1 MAVLLA
7 TATRPAAMVAHLA
20 ATAARPAATAT
31 RLAAMV
37 AQLAAM
43 VVRPE
48 AMAVRLAAMAVHL
61 AAMAVH
67 LAATVIRPR
76 ATVVRLAAMAVHL
89 AATVIR
95 PRATVVRLAAM
106 VARPGA
112 LVVHRAVWGR
122 QEATADL
129 TALDHQAWVVVWAT
143 IALAVWVA
151 LTATRPVVWAVQA
164 WDLEWVPTAMVAHLT
179 VWEAVRVATAATAVD
194 TKYACCF
201 KSCPIAHTTPFLF
214 SCDLTGLF
222 YKFVELPGTSQRV
235 RPMKLTEDV

>member
-1 MAVLLA
+1 MVVLLA
-7 TATRPAAMVAHLA
+7 TATRPAAMVAHRMVMVAHLA
-20 ATAARPAATAT
+20 ATAERPAAAAT
-31 RLAAMV
+31 RLVAMV
-37 AQLAAM
+37 AHRM
-43 VVRPE
+43 VMV
-48 AMAVRLAAMAVHL
+48 VHL
-61 AAMAVH
+61 AAMAV
-67 LAATVIRPR
+67 RPE
-76 ATVVRLAAMAVHL
+76 AMVVLLAAMA
-89 AATVIR
+89 A
-95 PRATVVRLAAM
+95 RLAAM

-222 YKFVELPGTSQRV
+222 YKFVELPRTSQRV

>member
-7 TATRPAAMVAHLA
+7 TATRPAAMVARLA
-20 ATAARPAATAT
+20 ATAERPAAAAT
-31 RLAAMV
+31 RLVAMV
-37 AQLAAM
+37 AHRVVMVVHLAAM

-48 AMAVRLAAMAVHL
+48 AMAVRLAAMAVRL
-61 AAMAVH
+61 AAMVVRPAAMAV
-67 LAATVIRPR
+67 RPR
-76 ATVVRLAAMAVHL
+76 AM
-89 AATVIR
+89 
-95 PRATVVRLAAM
+95 VVRLAAM

-151 LTATRPVVWAVQA
+151 LTATRPVVWAVPA

-179 VWEAVRVATAATAVD
+179 VWEAAQVATVATAVD

-201 KSCPIAHTTPFLF
+201 KSCPIAHTTPFL
-214 SCDLTGLF
+214 SPCDLTTLF
-222 YKFVELPGTSQRV
+222 YKFVELPRTSQRV

>member
-1 MAVLLA
+1 MVVLLA
-7 TATRPAAMVAHLA
+7 TATRPAAMVAHRMVMVAHLA
-20 ATAARPAATAT
+20 ATAERPAAAAT
-31 RLAAMV
+31 RLVAMV
-37 AQLAAM
+37 AHRM
-43 VVRPE
+43 VMV
-48 AMAVRLAAMAVHL
+48 VHL
-61 AAMAVH
+61 AAMAV
-67 LAATVIRPR
+67 RPE
-76 ATVVRLAAMAVHL
+76 AMVVRLAAMAVRPAAMAARL
-89 AATVIR
+89 AAM
-95 PRATVVRLAAM
+95 AVRLAAM

-129 TALDHQAWVVVWAT
+129 RALDHQAWVVVWGAT

-151 LTATRPVVWAVQA
+151 LMATRPVVWAVPA

-179 VWEAVRVATAATAVD
+179 VWEAAQVATAATAVD

-222 YKFVELPGTSQRV
+222 YKFVELPRTSQRV

>member
-7 TATRPAAMVAHLA
+7 TATRPAAMVAH
-20 ATAARPAATAT
+20 RVV
-31 RLAAMV
+31 MV
-37 AQLAAM
+37 AHLAAM

-48 AMAVRLAAMAVHL
+48 AMAVRLAAMAVH
-61 AAMAVH
+61 
-67 LAATVIRPR
+67 
-76 ATVVRLAAMAVHL
+76 LAAMAVHL

-129 TALDHQAWVVVWAT
+129 RALDHQAWVVVWGAT

-151 LTATRPVVWAVQA
+151 LMATRPVVWAVPA

-201 KSCPIAHTTPFLF
+201 KSCPIAHTTPFL
-214 SCDLTGLF
+214 SPCDVTTLF
-222 YKFVELPGTSQRV
+222 YKFVELPRTSQRV

>member
-76 ATVVRLAAMAVHL
+76 ATVVRLAAM
-89 AATVIR
+89 
-95 PRATVVRLAAM
+95 

-129 TALDHQAWVVVWAT
+129 TALDHQAWVVVWGAT

-151 LTATRPVVWAVQA
+151 LMATRPVVWAVPA

-179 VWEAVRVATAATAVD
+179 VWEAAQVATAATAVD

-222 YKFVELPGTSQRV
+222 YKFVELPRTSQRV

>member
-7 TATRPAAMVAHLA
+7 TATRPVAMVAHLA

-37 AQLAAM
+37 AHRVVMVAHLAAM

-48 AMAVRLAAMAVHL
+48 AMAVRLAAMAV
-61 AAMAVH
+61 
-67 LAATVIRPR
+67 
-76 ATVVRLAAMAVHL
+76 RLAAMAAHL

-129 TALDHQAWVVVWAT
+129 RALDHQAWVVVWGAT

-151 LTATRPVVWAVQA
+151 LMATRPVVWAVPA

-179 VWEAVRVATAATAVD
+179 VWEAAQVATAATAVD

-201 KSCPIAHTTPFLF
+201 KSCPIAHTTPFL
-214 SCDLTGLF
+214 SPCDVTTLF
-222 YKFVELPGTSQRV
+222 YKFVELPRTSQRV

>member
-1 MAVLLA
+1 MVVLLA
-7 TATRPAAMVAHLA
+7 TATRPAAMVAHRMVMVAHLA
-20 ATAARPAATAT
+20 ATAERPAAAAT
-31 RLAAMV
+31 RLVAMV
-37 AQLAAM
+37 AHRM
-43 VVRPE
+43 VMV
-48 AMAVRLAAMAVHL
+48 VHL
-61 AAMAVH
+61 AAMAV
-67 LAATVIRPR
+67 RPE
-76 ATVVRLAAMAVHL
+76 AMVVRLAAMA
-89 AATVIR
+89 A
-95 PRATVVRLAAM
+95 RLAAM

-222 YKFVELPGTSQRV
+222 YKFVELPRTSQRV

>member
-61 AAMAVH
+61 AA
-67 LAATVIRPR
+67 
-76 ATVVRLAAMAVHL
+76 
-89 AATVIR
+89 TVIR

-129 TALDHQAWVVVWAT
+129 RALDHQAWVVVWGAT

-151 LTATRPVVWAVQA
+151 LMATRPVVWAVPA

-179 VWEAVRVATAATAVD
+179 VWEAAQVATAATAVD

-201 KSCPIAHTTPFLF
+201 KSCPIAHTTPFL
-214 SCDLTGLF
+214 SPCDVTTLF
-222 YKFVELPGTSQRV
+222 YKFVELPRTSQRV

>member
-7 TATRPAAMVAHLA
+7 TATRPVAMVAHLA

-37 AQLAAM
+37 AHRVVMVAHLAAM

-48 AMAVRLAAMAVHL
+48 AMAVRLAAMAVH
-61 AAMAVH
+61 
-67 LAATVIRPR
+67 
-76 ATVVRLAAMAVHL
+76 LAAMAVHL

-222 YKFVELPGTSQRV
+222 YKFVELPRTSQRV

>member
-1 MAVLLA
+1 MVVLLA
-7 TATRPAAMVAHLA
+7 TATRPAAMVAHRMVMVAHLA
-20 ATAARPAATAT
+20 ATAERPAAAAT
-31 RLAAMV
+31 RLVAMV
-37 AQLAAM
+37 AHRM
-43 VVRPE
+43 VMV
-48 AMAVRLAAMAVHL
+48 VHL
-61 AAMAVH
+61 AAMAV
-67 LAATVIRPR
+67 RPE
-76 ATVVRLAAMAVHL
+76 AMVVLLAAMA
-89 AATVIR
+89 A
-95 PRATVVRLAAM
+95 RLAAM

-179 VWEAVRVATAATAVD
+179 VWEAAQVATAATAVD

-201 KSCPIAHTTPFLF
+201 KSCPIAHTTPFL
-214 SCDLTGLF
+214 SPCDVTTLF
-222 YKFVELPGTSQRV
+222 YKFVELPRTSQRV

>member
-7 TATRPAAMVAHLA
+7 TATRPAAMVALRMVMVTHLA

-37 AQLAAM
+37 AHRVVMVAHLAAM

-48 AMAVRLAAMAVHL
+48 AMAVRLEAMAVHL
-61 AAMAVH
+61 AAMAV
-67 LAATVIRPR
+67 RPE
-76 ATVVRLAAMAVHL
+76 AMVVRLAAMA
-89 AATVIR
+89 A
-95 PRATVVRLAAM
+95 RLAAM

-201 KSCPIAHTTPFLF
+201 KSCPIAHTTPFL
-214 SCDLTGLF
+214 SPCDVTTLF
-222 YKFVELPGTSQRV
+222 YKFVELPRTSQRV

>member
-1 MAVLLA
+1 MAVLPA

-31 RLAAMV
+31 RLAAMVAHRVVMV

-76 ATVVRLAAMAVHL
+76 ATVVRLAAM
-89 AATVIR
+89 
-95 PRATVVRLAAM
+95 

-129 TALDHQAWVVVWAT
+129 RALDHQAWVVVWGAT

-151 LTATRPVVWAVQA
+151 LMATRPVVWAVPA

-179 VWEAVRVATAATAVD
+179 VWEAAQVATAATAVD

-222 YKFVELPGTSQRV
+222 YKFVELPRTSQRV

>member
-1 MAVLLA
+1 MAVLPA

-37 AQLAAM
+37 AHRVVM
-43 VVRPE
+43 V
-48 AMAVRLAAMAVHL
+48 AQ
-61 AAMAVH
+61 
-67 LAATVIRPR
+67 
-76 ATVVRLAAMAVHL
+76 
-89 AATVIR
+89 
-95 PRATVVRLAAM
+95 LAAM

-222 YKFVELPGTSQRV
+222 YKFVELPRTSQRV

>member
-1 MAVLLA
+1 MVVLLA
-7 TATRPAAMVAHLA
+7 TATRPAAMVAHRMVMVAHLA
-20 ATAARPAATAT
+20 ATAERPAAAAT
-31 RLAAMV
+31 RLVAMV
-37 AQLAAM
+37 AHRM
-43 VVRPE
+43 VMV
-48 AMAVRLAAMAVHL
+48 VHL
-61 AAMAVH
+61 AAMAV
-67 LAATVIRPR
+67 RPE
-76 ATVVRLAAMAVHL
+76 AMVVLLAAMA
-89 AATVIR
+89 A
-95 PRATVVRLAAM
+95 RLAAM

-151 LTATRPVVWAVQA
+151 LTATRPVVWAVPA

-179 VWEAVRVATAATAVD
+179 VWEAAQVATAATAVD

-201 KSCPIAHTTPFLF
+201 KSCPIAHTTPFL
-214 SCDLTGLF
+214 SPCDVTTLF
-222 YKFVELPGTSQRV
+222 YKFVELPRTSQRV

>member
-7 TATRPAAMVAHLA
+7 TATRPAAMVAHRMVMVAHLA
-20 ATAARPAATAT
+20 ATAERPAAAAT
-31 RLAAMV
+31 RLVAMV
-37 AQLAAM
+37 AHRM
-43 VVRPE
+43 VMV
-48 AMAVRLAAMAVHL
+48 VHL
-61 AAMAVH
+61 AAMAV
-67 LAATVIRPR
+67 RPE
-76 ATVVRLAAMAVHL
+76 AMVVRLAAMAARL
-89 AATVIR
+89 AAM
-95 PRATVVRLAAM
+95 AARLAAM

-222 YKFVELPGTSQRV
+222 YKFVELPRTSQRV